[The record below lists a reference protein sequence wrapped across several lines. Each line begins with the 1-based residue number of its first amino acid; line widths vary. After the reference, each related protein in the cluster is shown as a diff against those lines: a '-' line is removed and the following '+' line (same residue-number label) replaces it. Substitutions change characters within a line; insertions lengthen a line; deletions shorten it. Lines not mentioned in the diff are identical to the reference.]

1 MKIQDMTQIAFGAAL
16 IASIGFIEI
25 PIGPVPITLQTLA
38 IMTIAGVFGARKG
51 FLAVI
56 VYLLLGLVGLPVLS
70 GQGGLAPF
78 VGPTVGYLI
87 GFPIAAFFIGWF
99 SERHRSIPALIGYN
113 LLFGLGL
120 VYLLGSIGLE
130 IVLGMSFIDALK
142 VNIPFIFGD
151 SLKAVL
157 AAILA
162 VKISQNVQVRR
173 SLAS

>member
-16 IASIGFIEI
+16 IASVGFIEI

-51 FLAVI
+51 SLAVI
-56 VYLLLGLVGLPVLS
+56 VYLLLGLIGLPVLS

-87 GFPIAAFFIGWF
+87 AFPIAAFLIGLF
-99 SERHRSIPALIGYN
+99 SERHRSIPGLIGYN
-113 LLFGLGL
+113 FLFGLGF

-130 IVLGMSFIDALK
+130 FMLGMSFIDALK
-142 VNIPFIFGD
+142 VNIPFVFGD
-151 SLKAVL
+151 SIKAVL
-157 AAILA
+157 AGIMAN
-162 VKISQNVQVRR
+162 KISENVQVRR

>member
-56 VYLLLGLVGLPVLS
+56 VYLLLGLIGLPVLS
-70 GQGGLAPF
+70 GQGGFAPF

-87 GFPIAAFFIGWF
+87 GFPIAAFLIGWF
-99 SERHRSIPALIGYN
+99 SERHRSIPGLIGYN

-130 IVLGMSFIDALK
+130 LVLGMSFIDALK

-151 SLKAVL
+151 LLKAVL

-162 VKISQNVQVRR
+162 VKISENVQVRR

>member
-1 MKIQDMTQIAFGAAL
+1 MKIQSMTQVAFGAAL

-51 FLAVI
+51 FLAVL
-56 VYLLLGLVGLPVLS
+56 VYLMLGLIGLPVLS

-87 GFPIAAFFIGWF
+87 AFPIAAFLIGWF
-99 SERHRSIPALIGYN
+99 SERHRSIPGLIGYN

-130 IVLGMSFIDALK
+130 FVLGIPFADALK
-142 VNIPFIFGD
+142 VNIPFLPGD
-151 SLKAVL
+151 FLKALL
-157 AAILA
+157 AAVLA
-162 VKISQNVQVRR
+162 VKISANIQVRR
-173 SLAS
+173 SLAA